1 MIAKF
6 LYFNEFITWKISA
19 SEAGKVNSF
28 SLLTDKGFKIPPDNG
43 LAFLAAAQKVLQ
55 PTDMTL
61 KIELPE

>member
-6 LYFNEFITWKISA
+6 LYFNEFITWKISV

-43 LAFLAAAQKVLQ
+43 LAFLVAAQKGLQ
-55 PTDMTL
+55 PKNMSL
-61 KIELPE
+61 KVELPE

>member
-28 SLLTDKGFKIPPDNG
+28 SMLADKGFKIPPDNG
-43 LAFLAAAQKVLQ
+43 LAFRAAVQKVLQ
-55 PTDMTL
+55 PTNMSL

>member
-6 LYFNEFITWKISA
+6 LYFNEFITWKISV

-43 LAFLAAAQKVLQ
+43 LAFLVAAQKVLQ
-55 PTDMTL
+55 PKNMSL
-61 KIELPE
+61 KVELPE